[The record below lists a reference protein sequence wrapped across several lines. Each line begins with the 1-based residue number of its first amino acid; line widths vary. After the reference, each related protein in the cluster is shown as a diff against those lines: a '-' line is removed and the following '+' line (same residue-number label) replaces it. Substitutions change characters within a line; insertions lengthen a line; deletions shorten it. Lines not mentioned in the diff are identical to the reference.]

1 LFENYSQN
9 ILYNLASVVA
19 GNELSMSLQ
28 EIETLLFLL
37 LSIRLKNEAEDLK
50 QNEKDNNNN
59 VRQVYLGKAFEA
71 VTARLSKKL

>member
-50 QNEKDNNNN
+50 HNEKDNNNN